1 MARRTA
7 IGSGSSRCSRLMKF
21 MGIEMRIE
29 AAITQGLGWASGRS
43 FADSTLGTVVLQKPF
58 IRPYFPEIMGCHDG
72 TINLLLDSPLQVR
85 LPDVVTPPLDW
96 NSVEFPDGEKF
107 GFTEVEFE
115 LSGVSHRAWL
125 YTPEYS
131 PHRFNSRIAEV
142 MTEKLDGI
150 ALGVRCAVHLK
161 RATRMLVI

>member
-1 MARRTA
+1 
-7 IGSGSSRCSRLMKF
+7 
-21 MGIEMRIE
+21 MRIE

-43 FADSTLGTVVLQKPF
+43 FADGAPGTVLLQKPF
-58 IRPYFPEIMGCHDG
+58 IRPYFPEIMECHDG

-85 LPDVVTPPLDW
+85 LPDIVTPPLDW
-96 NSVEFPDGEKF
+96 NSVEFPDGERF

-115 LSGVSHRAWL
+115 LGGVSHRAWL

-142 MTEKLDGI
+142 MTGKLDGI
-150 ALGVRCAVHLK
+150 TPGARCALHLR
-161 RATRMLVI
+161 RASRMLVI